1 MDRRASVRPIEHHVS
16 IEEQA
21 MSDLTFR
28 LMERHQQIDEALRA
42 ERRRRWPDPLAILRL
57 TRAKLALRQRLGR
70 LMRRRIAL
78 HG

>member
-1 MDRRASVRPIEHHVS
+1 
-16 IEEQA
+16 

-28 LMERHQQIDEALRA
+28 LMERHQQIDAALRA
-42 ERRRRWPDPLAILRL
+42 ERRRRWPDALQILRL

>member
-1 MDRRASVRPIEHHVS
+1 
-16 IEEQA
+16 